1 MPKKSYVGEVLRN
14 SMDKTV
20 VVAISRLYQH
30 PFYKK
35 TLRRTLKLKAH
46 DERNICNVGDKVK
59 ILESRPIS
67 KTKRWTVVQRLTK
80 ADIKGAGD
88 DTGSNKA

>member
-1 MPKKSYVGEVLRN
+1 MPKKSYTGEVLRN

-35 TLRRTLKLKAH
+35 TLKRTLKLKAH
-46 DERNICNVGDKVK
+46 DEKNECNVGDKVK
-59 ILESRPIS
+59 ILESRPLS
-67 KTKRWTVVQRLTK
+67 KTKRWTVVQRITEK
-80 ADIKGAGD
+80 AEKHAS
-88 DTGSNKA
+88 GSRQ

>member
-1 MPKKSYVGEVLRN
+1 MPKKSYIGEVLRN
-14 SMDKTV
+14 AMDKTV

-35 TLRRTLKLKAH
+35 TLKRTLKLKAH
-46 DERNICNVGDKVK
+46 DENNICNVGDKVK

-67 KTKRWTVVQRLTK
+67 KTKRWTVVQRLTETGSRQ
-80 ADIKGAGD
+80 GAGND
-88 DTGSNKA
+88 PGTN